1 MCPGCVPEPC
11 ARLAPG
17 SRLGPIAEPPATVQ
31 QLVELARV
39 LASMLPANVSS
50 EERDAAL
57 RAYEDSVAV
66 LAEHCEELPTLG
78 QLAESFEWSFGSQP

>member
-1 MCPGCVPEPC
+1 
-11 ARLAPG
+11 
-17 SRLGPIAEPPATVQ
+17 
-31 QLVELARV
+31 
-39 LASMLPANVSS
+39 MLPANVSS

-78 QLAESFEWSFGSQP
+78 QLAESFERSFGSQP